1 MKEKKIFVR
10 QSNDRT
16 RKVYAIMVFSSRYLY
31 TQTLVNFLDNF
42 NDENY
47 KSLSLNVINLTIFID
62 PSKESKG
69 KVKMFF
75 LFFLSSLIIIFS
87 VLFIC
92 YNILSHDIL
101 IYL

>member
-42 NDENY
+42 NNENY
-47 KSLSLNVINLTIFID
+47 KSLSVNVINLTIFID

-69 KVKMFF
+69 KVKM
-75 LFFLSSLIIIFS
+75 FFLSSLIIIFS